1 MIDGSRERV
10 NFVDFSLI
18 CIRRCDN
25 LTETKVG
32 CVMAFITGLLDKL
45 KAHSAA
51 KCESKQ
57 R

>member
-1 MIDGSRERV
+1 VIDGSRERV